1 MAKSI
6 TGRKFAANVVMSI
19 AAQIV
24 SLAVSFVLTLI
35 VPRYIDEYQYA
46 YWQTYVLYVGYVG
59 VLHFGL
65 LDGLVLRYSKYDYE
79 ELDKARL
86 RSQFATLLIFTSAV
100 TVITGAVSLLALGG
114 TNKLIFSLVAIGI
127 VTKNLVTYSSYMLQI
142 TNRINKYVILTIAQ
156 RLTYGVAVAVL
167 LILRVNDFYWYCLA
181 DLCGDAVGI
190 VIGVSFNRGLYLGK
204 MIKPSEAFKEIKVN
218 VASGIILMLA
228 NWSAMLMIGSAKMII
243 QWRWDELVFGKVS
256 FAFSVSNVFLVF
268 VTAISV
274 VLFPSLQR
282 IDQSK
287 LPEMYKSIRSA
298 LSPFLFFIM
307 LLYFPG
313 CWILDKWIP
322 KYSESLIYLGI
333 LLPIIIYSSKVSLLT
348 NNYLKVYRKEKY
360 MLIVNAISIAV
371 GIALFALC
379 AYAFDRLIAL
389 IASVVFVIMLNSVLA
404 EIFVSRIIRVNLVKH
419 YIIEAVM
426 TVAFILCAS
435 LLPRWWGCLAYFG
448 AYAVYAAV
456 NYKAIAALFKRLFG
470 GKRGGRAAQPASE
483 EGAKETAE
491 ISGEPLQAISETDTP
506 DAASVDTN
514 AVNTATENT
523 ETVDTEKLAVAA
535 QAGGDTVNADAV
547 GDTEET

>member
-6 TGRKFAANVVMSI
+6 TGRRFAANVVMSL

-24 SLAVSFVLTLI
+24 SMAVSFVLTLV
-35 VPRYIDEYQYA
+35 VPRFIDEYQYA

-86 RSQFATLLIFTSAV
+86 RSQFAVLLIFTGAV
-100 TVITGAVSLLALGG
+100 TVVTGAVSLLALGG
-114 TNKLIFSLVAIGI
+114 TNKYIFTLVAVGI

-156 RLTYGVAVAVL
+156 RLTYGAIAVIL
-167 LILRVNDFYWYCLA
+167 LALKVNDFYWYCLA
-181 DLCGDAVGI
+181 DLCGDTVGI
-190 VIGVSFNRGLYLGK
+190 IIGVCFNRGLYLGR
-204 MIKPSEAFKEIKVN
+204 MIKPSETFKELKTN

-243 QWRWDELVFGKVS
+243 QWHWDELVFGKVS

-282 IDQSK
+282 IDQNK
-287 LPEMYKSIRSA
+287 LPEMYKSIRGA
-298 LSPFLFFIM
+298 LSPLLFFIM
-307 LLYFPG
+307 LFYFPG
-313 CWILDKWIP
+313 CWILDRWIP
-322 KYSESLIYLGI
+322 QYSQSLIYLGI

-371 GIALFALC
+371 GVALFALC
-379 AYAFDRLIAL
+379 AYAFSNLIAL

-404 EIFVSRIIRVNLVKH
+404 EIFVSRIIHVGLVKH

-426 TVAFILCAS
+426 TVGFILCAS

-448 AYAVYAAV
+448 VYVVYAAI
-456 NYKAIAALFKRLFG
+456 NYKSIAELFKRLF
-470 GKRGGRAAQPASE
+470 RGRRSGTEQTAFADDAI
-483 EGAKETAE
+483 GAKLAM
-491 ISGEPLQAISETDTP
+491 
-506 DAASVDTN
+506 
-514 AVNTATENT
+514 
-523 ETVDTEKLAVAA
+523 ETVAAETSDEKTSD
-535 QAGGDTVNADAV
+535 GEEIDNADAQADGATDKADIL

>member
-24 SLAVSFVLTLI
+24 SLAVSFVLTL
-35 VPRYIDEYQYA
+35 VLPRFIDKIQYA

-86 RSQFATLLIFTSAV
+86 RSQFVTLLIFTSAV

-114 TNKLIFSLVAIGI
+114 ANKLIFSLVAIGI

-142 TNRINKYVILTIAQ
+142 TNRINKYVILTIVQ
-156 RLTYGVAVAVL
+156 RLTYGVVVSVL
-167 LILRVNDFYWYCLA
+167 LILRVTDFFWYCLA

-190 VIGVSFNRGLYLGK
+190 VIGVGFNRGLYLGK

-243 QWRWDELVFGKVS
+243 QWRWDEYTFSDVS
-256 FAFSVSNVFLVF
+256 FSFSVSNVFLVF

-274 VLFPSLQR
+274 VLFPSLKR
-282 IDQSK
+282 VDQSK
-287 LPEMYKSIRSA
+287 LPEMYKSIRAA

-307 LLYFPG
+307 LFYFPG

-379 AYAFDRLIAL
+379 AYAFDHLIAL

-491 ISGEPLQAISETDTP
+491 ISGEPPQAISEPDTP

-535 QAGGDTVNADAV
+535 QADGDTVNADAV